1 MHIGLQTEYSFKKCY
16 GKVPDIL
23 DNIKSMGHTYAG
35 IADYGNTFGHVTWE
49 RECKKRDIKPLFGVR
64 LNVVPDGSKQRRC
77 DTPMVIVALNQ
88 EGLIELNKLVEMSY
102 DMFYYIPRVFESD
115 IKKLENCNSY
125 ESDKIPLNRYI
136 NSEDYP
142 LYQAIAGSVKRGDDY
157 NYMFEDSTEPRH
169 ILTTDELIKYY
180 PESYEL
186 YEGSIICYFTP
197 PDHEIKLPIAGMVKF
212 EGDHDIDM
220 LCVLG
225 ALSKEI
231 DLDDPIYRKRLN
243 RELDLIK
250 EKDYVDYFLITAD
263 MIRYAKDIMMVGP
276 SRGSSAGSLVC
287 YLLSITEID
296 PIPYG
301 LIFERFIDV
310 NRFDLPDI
318 DIDFPDDKRHL
329 VVEYLS
335 NKYGSEKVRTLA
347 NISRLKPKSAIDLM
361 GKAIG
366 IPKYEL
372 EDIKGAILERS
383 GGDARAAMCVADTF
397 DTTQPGKEIVEKYP
411 DISLTAEIEGHAS
424 HSGKHAAGVIVSTLP
439 LWNYGS
445 VNSRDDIIQ
454 LDKTDAIELDLLKID
469 CLGLRTLTIL
479 QQSSELAGFSYKDFY
494 KMPLND
500 KETFKIFNDYRF
512 SGIFQFEGYSLQ
524 GLVKE
529 MTISHFNDITV
540 VTALGRPGPLNSGG
554 ALAYTKIHSGKE
566 PVKYLSEHPAII
578 KNTKETLGI
587 IVYQEQLMTI
597 GREYGGLSWQDV
609 SSLRRA
615 ASKSLGEEFF
625 NKFKNNFMEGTREKG
640 IDDIEAEYVWE
651 NMITFG
657 SWGFNKSHAVSYGL
671 ISYWTAYMK
680 AHYPLEFYTASL
692 NNSKDETSAIRLLRD
707 LVLNE
712 GIEYTPVD
720 ADKSGVN
727 WSIKD
732 GKLLGGLTNIKGIAY
747 KKAKGI
753 INARLKG
760 KGFTPS
766 VYKML
771 SNPATPYDDIFPCK
785 TFFGHIINNYK
796 EYGFKSK
803 PIEIK
808 TIETGMKKNI
818 VFIGRL
824 EKVNLRDLNEYELV
838 EKRGGEKIESNTQF
852 LNLAFEDDTDSII
865 CSIGRM
871 LFDSINAIDIVEKGV
886 IGEDWYLIAGR
897 VDKGWRKVHIKEIV
911 CINSWKNRVINDDIP
926 F

>member
-16 GKVPDIL
+16 GRVPDIL
-23 DNIKSMGHTYAG
+23 DKVKSMGHTFAG
-35 IADYGNTFGHVTWE
+35 IADFGNTFGHVTWE
-49 RECKKRDIKPLFGVR
+49 RECKKRGIKPLFGVR
-64 LNVVPDGSKQRRC
+64 LNVVHEGSKQRRC
-77 DTPMVIVALNQ
+77 DTPRIIIATNKK
-88 EGLIELNKLVEMSY
+88 GLIELHKMVELSY
-102 DMFYYIPRVFESD
+102 DMFYYIPRIFESD
-115 IKKLENCNSY
+115 ISKLQNCDVYSSY
-125 ESDKIPLNRYI
+125 AIPLNRYT
-136 NSEDYP
+136 NPEDYE

-157 NYMFEDSTEPRH
+157 NYMFEDSTEPNH
-169 ILTTDELIKYY
+169 ILTTDELNKYY
-180 PESYEL
+180 PLIPLDFDKNISDIEL
-186 YEGSIICYFTP
+186 E
-197 PDHEIKLPIAGMVKF
+197 KAGMVEF
-212 EGDHDIDM
+212 EGDHDIDR
-220 LCVLG
+220 LCIIG
-225 ALSKEI
+225 ALNKGV
-231 DLDDPIYRKRLN
+231 DLDDPVYKKRLN
-243 RELDLIK
+243 RELNLIK

-263 MIRYAKDIMMVGP
+263 MIGYAKDRMMVGP

-287 YLLSITEID
+287 YLLSITEVN

-318 DIDFPDDKRHL
+318 DIDFPDDKRPL
-329 VVEYLS
+329 VVHYLS
-335 NKYGSEKVRTLA
+335 NKYGTEKVRTLA

-366 IPKYEL
+366 IHKYEL
-372 EDIKGAILERS
+372 EDVKGAILERS
-383 GGDARAAMCVADTF
+383 GGDARAAMCIEDTL
-397 DTTQPGKEIVEKYP
+397 DTTQPGKDIVEKYP
-411 DISLTAEIEGHAS
+411 DMTLTIEIEGHAA
-424 HSGKHAAGVIVSTLP
+424 HSGKHAAGVLVSTLP
-439 LWNYGS
+439 LWYYGS
-445 VNSRDDIIQ
+445 VNSRDDVIQ
-454 LDKTDAIELDLLKID
+454 LDKNDATELNLLKID

-494 KMPLND
+494 KMPLDD
-500 KETFKIFNDYRF
+500 KETFKIFNDHRF

-529 MTISHFNDITV
+529 MTMSHFNDIVV

-566 PVKYLSEHPAII
+566 PIKYLSEHPSII

-625 NKFKNNFMEGTREKG
+625 GKFKNNFIDGTRKKG
-640 IDDIEAEYVWE
+640 IDDDEAEYVWE

-712 GIEYTPVD
+712 GIEYIPVD
-720 ADKSGVN
+720 ADESDIN
-727 WSIKD
+727 WSIKEN
-732 GKLLGGLTNIKGIAY
+732 KLLGGLTNIKGIAS

-753 INARLKG
+753 INARKKG

-771 SNPATPYDDIFPCK
+771 SNPITPYDDIFPCK
-785 TFFGHIINNYK
+785 TGFGHIIRDYK
-796 EYGFKSK
+796 KYGFNNK
-803 PIEIK
+803 PIEIQ
-808 TIETGMKKNI
+808 TIETGMKKDI
-818 VFIGRL
+818 IFIGRL

-838 EKRGGEKIESNTQF
+838 EKRGGEKIEHHTQF

-871 LFDSINAIDIVEKGV
+871 VFDRINAIDIVEKGV
-886 IGEDWYLIAGR
+886 IGESWYLVAGR
-897 VDKGWRKVHIKEIV
+897 VDKNWRKVNIREIV
-911 CINSWKNRVINDDIP
+911 NINNWRKK
-926 F
+926 

>member
-16 GKVPDIL
+16 GRVPDIL
-23 DNIKSMGHTYAG
+23 DKVKSMGHTFAG
-35 IADYGNTFGHVTWE
+35 IADFGNTFGHVVWE
-49 RECKKRDIKPLFGVR
+49 KECNKRGIKPLFGVR
-64 LNVVPDGSKQRRC
+64 LNVVPEGSKQRRC
-77 DTPMVIVALNQ
+77 DTPYVIFAKNQ
-88 EGLIELNKLVEMSY
+88 KGLAEIHKLVELSY
-102 DMFYYIPRVFESD
+102 EMFYYIPRVFFSD
-115 IKKLENCNSY
+115 LGELKHCNFFS
-125 ESDKIPLNRYI
+125 SDKVPLNRYT
-136 NSEDYP
+136 NPEDYE
-142 LYQAIAGSVKRGDDY
+142 LYQTIAGSVKRGDDY

-180 PESYEL
+180 PTMYSKS
-186 YEGSIICYFTP
+186 SIIPSGVSLVIPKTAL
-197 PDHEIKLPIAGMVKF
+197 EIKLERAGMVKF
-212 EGDHDIDM
+212 EGKHNIDE
-220 LCVLG
+220 LCIIG
-225 ALSKEI
+225 ALNKEV
-231 DLDDPIYRKRLN
+231 DLDDPIYKARLK

-263 MIRYAKDIMMVGP
+263 MIKYAKDIMMVGP

-287 YLLSITEID
+287 YLLSITEVD
-296 PIPYG
+296 PIPYD
-301 LIFERFIDV
+301 LIFERFIDI

-318 DIDFPDDKRHL
+318 DIDFPDVKRHL
-329 VVEYLS
+329 VIEYLS
-335 NKYGSEKVRTLA
+335 DKYGSEKVRTLA
-347 NISRLKPKSAIDLM
+347 NISRLKPKSAIDAI

-372 EDIKGAILERS
+372 EDVKGAIIERS

-397 DTTQPGKEIVEKYP
+397 DTTQPGKEITEKYP
-411 DISLTAEIEGHAS
+411 DIALTAEIEGHAS
-424 HSGKHAAGVIVSTLP
+424 HSGKHAAGVLVSTLP
-439 LWNYGS
+439 LWHYGS

-454 LDKTDAIELDLLKID
+454 LDKSDATELNLLKID

-479 QQSSELAGFSYKDFY
+479 QQASELAGFNYKDFY
-494 KMPLND
+494 KMKLD
-500 KETFKIFNDYRF
+500 DEDTFKIFNDHRF
-512 SGIFQFEGYSLQ
+512 SGVFQFEGYSLQ

-529 MTISHFNDITV
+529 MIISHFNDISV
-540 VTALGRPGPLNSGG
+540 ITALGRPGPLNSGG

-587 IVYQEQLMTI
+587 IVYQEQLMNI
-597 GREYGGLSWQDV
+597 GREYGGLSWADV
-609 SSLRRA
+609 SELRKA

-625 NKFKNNFMEGTREKG
+625 GKFKNNFMDGTRKKG
-640 IDDIEAEYVWE
+640 VDDKEAEYVWE

-657 SWGFNKSHAVSYGL
+657 SWGFNKSHAVAYGL

-680 AHYPLEFYTASL
+680 AHHPLEFYTASL

-720 ADKSGVN
+720 ADESDIN

-732 GKLLGGLTNIKGIAY
+732 GKLLGGLTNIKGIAD
-747 KKAKGI
+747 KKARGI

-771 SNPATPYDDIFPCK
+771 SNPLTPYDDIFPCN
-785 TFFGHIINNYK
+785 TMFGYIINDYK
-796 EYGFKSK
+796 KYGFKNK
-803 PIEIK
+803 PVEIK
-808 TIETGMKKNI
+808 TIETGMTKDI
-818 VFIGRL
+818 IFIGRL

-838 EKRGGEKIESNTQF
+838 EKRGGEKIERNTQF

-871 LFDSINAIDIVEKGV
+871 RFNKINAIDIVEKGV
-886 IGEDWYLIAGR
+886 IGESWYLIAGK
-897 VDKGWRKVHIKEIV
+897 VDKNWRKVNINEIV
-911 CINSWKNRVINDDIP
+911 NVDKWRKK
-926 F
+926 